1 MGQYRSAVITDAGQA
16 LLADAISGS
25 GTVTFSAVK
34 TSSYAYPQGT
44 NIAGLTDLQD
54 IVQTVTPFSVQVF
67 NDTMLQVS
75 TRFDNSDVTSAYL
88 IQTIGAYAQIGDNDP
103 VLFAVVQANT
113 PDQMPVQSSVSPSA
127 FIYNIQITVQQAS
140 QITVTVNPAGTATV
154 QDILTLSAQ
163 KVDVNGGELAETET
177 IFDDSGSVSG
187 ITSFPAFLATFL
199 SKTKTGIFL
208 RNLKAGLQFVLHVG
222 SIVNNCVTD
231 NAELPLS
238 AAQGKVLMDG
248 KAPNNHA
255 SSATTYGP
263 GNANQYGHVK
273 VNDAYT
279 SSAGNAAAGVAA
291 SSYALAQAY
300 TVLNTKQNKVGELVF
315 ETIADKSTTSGNST
329 QVFALSLTAGTWL
342 IESQVTWI
350 ASATGRRIQSIRQG
364 DYYNSPMLAE
374 NSNMASEEGTTSQ
387 NCVGIV
393 TITTT
398 QNITVWVTQSSGGN
412 LNVGGTVKA
421 IRFK

>member
-25 GTVTFSAVK
+25 GTVTFSAIK

-75 TRFDNSDVTSAYL
+75 ARFDNSDVASAYL
-88 IQTIGAYAQIGDNDP
+88 IQTLGAYAQIGDNDP

-113 PDQMPVQSSVSPSA
+113 PDQMPMQSPVSPSA

-238 AAQGKVLMDG
+238 AAQGKVLMD
-248 KAPNNHA
+248 
-255 SSATTYGP
+255 
-263 GNANQYGHVK
+263 
-273 VNDAYT
+273 
-279 SSAGNAAAGVAA
+279 
-291 SSYALAQAY
+291 LY

-342 IESQVTWI
+342 IESQVTWV
-350 ASATGRRIQSIRQG
+350 ANTTGRRIQSIRQG

-393 TITTT
+393 AITTT

>member
-34 TSSYAYPQGT
+34 TSSYAYPQGI

-154 QDILTLSAQ
+154 QDILTLSTQ
-163 KVDVNGGELAETET
+163 KVDVNGGELSETET
-177 IFDDSGSVSG
+177 SFDDSGSVSE

-208 RNLKAGLQFVLHVG
+208 RNLKAGLQFVLHAG

-238 AAQGKVLMDG
+238 AAQGKVLMD
-248 KAPNNHA
+248 
-255 SSATTYGP
+255 
-263 GNANQYGHVK
+263 
-273 VNDAYT
+273 
-279 SSAGNAAAGVAA
+279 
-291 SSYALAQAY
+291 LY
-300 TVLNTKQNKVGELVF
+300 TVLNTKLIGF
-315 ETIADKSTTSGNST
+315 EIYLDSGHTHS
-329 QVFALSLTAGTWL
+329 
-342 IESQVTWI
+342 
-350 ASATGRRIQSIRQG
+350 
-364 DYYNSPMLAE
+364 
-374 NSNMASEEGTTSQ
+374 
-387 NCVGIV
+387 
-393 TITTT
+393 
-398 QNITVWVTQSSGGN
+398 
-412 LNVGGTVKA
+412 TVKDA
-421 IRFK
+421 IEALYPLFTERIVLCLYTVAAGSGVALIYKADTSAYGTSISVDMQSHAVWYGFYSAGEWIWKTLS

>member
-54 IVQTVTPFSVQVF
+54 IVQTVTPFSAQVF

-75 TRFDNSDVTSAYL
+75 ARFDNSDVASAYL
-88 IQTIGAYAQIGDNDP
+88 IQTLGAYAQIGDNDP

-113 PDQMPVQSSVSPSA
+113 PDQMPMQSPVSPSA

-177 IFDDSGSVSG
+177 SFDDSGSVSG
-187 ITSFPAFLATFL
+187 ITSFPAFLSTFL

-238 AAQGKVLMDG
+238 AAQGKVLMD
-248 KAPNNHA
+248 
-255 SSATTYGP
+255 
-263 GNANQYGHVK
+263 
-273 VNDAYT
+273 
-279 SSAGNAAAGVAA
+279 
-291 SSYALAQAY
+291 LY
-300 TVLNTKQNKVGELVF
+300 TVLNTKAQNLESGKLNRPDHIASLLYLDLVQYGVAGF
-315 ETIADKSTTSGNST
+315 NIDYTDYIIPLSGITSGNGNPCRLNMVINPNSSKR
-329 QVFALSLTAGTWL
+329 SLCINWYADGNT
-342 IESQVTWI
+342 
-350 ASATGRRIQSIRQG
+350 
-364 DYYNSPMLAE
+364 Y
-374 NSNMASEEGTTSQ
+374 TSYIDTD
-387 NCVGIV
+387 NTDI
-393 TITTT
+393 
-398 QNITVWVTQSSGGN
+398 
-412 LNVGGTVKA
+412 
-421 IRFK
+421 

>member
-25 GTVTFSAVK
+25 GTVTFSAIK

-75 TRFDNSDVTSAYL
+75 ARFDNSDVASAYL
-88 IQTIGAYAQIGDNDP
+88 IQTLGAYAQIGDNDP

-113 PDQMPVQSSVSPSA
+113 PDQMPMQSPVSPSA

-300 TVLNTKQNKVGELVF
+300 TVLNTKAQNLESGKLTNEDSEHITNINLIDRSGQGAPRLRIDGKDY
-315 ETIADKSTTSGNST
+315 TIPISLYGDGNYSP
-329 QVFALSLTAGTWL
+329 L
-342 IESQVTWI
+342 
-350 ASATGRRIQSIRQG
+350 RI
-364 DYYNSPMLAE
+364 DMV
-374 NSNMASEEGTTSQ
+374 NSNPSTGKRSLKVLWWADGALYTSYFDA
-387 NCVGIV
+387 
-393 TITTT
+393 T
-398 QNITVWVTQSSGGN
+398 S
-412 LNVGGTVKA
+412 
-421 IRFK
+421 

>member
-25 GTVTFSAVK
+25 GTVTFSAIK

-75 TRFDNSDVTSAYL
+75 ARFDNSDVASAYL
-88 IQTIGAYAQIGDNDP
+88 IQTLGAYAQIGDNDP

-113 PDQMPVQSSVSPSA
+113 PDQMPMQSPVSPSA

-238 AAQGKVLMDG
+238 AAQGKVLMD
-248 KAPNNHA
+248 
-255 SSATTYGP
+255 
-263 GNANQYGHVK
+263 
-273 VNDAYT
+273 
-279 SSAGNAAAGVAA
+279 
-291 SSYALAQAY
+291 LY
-300 TVLNTKQNKVGELVF
+300 TVLNTKAQNLESGKLTNEDSEHITNINLIDRSGQGAPRLRIDGKDY
-315 ETIADKSTTSGNST
+315 TIPISLYGDGNYSP
-329 QVFALSLTAGTWL
+329 L
-342 IESQVTWI
+342 
-350 ASATGRRIQSIRQG
+350 RI
-364 DYYNSPMLAE
+364 DMV
-374 NSNMASEEGTTSQ
+374 NSNPSTGKRSLKVLWWADGALYTSYFDA
-387 NCVGIV
+387 
-393 TITTT
+393 T
-398 QNITVWVTQSSGGN
+398 S
-412 LNVGGTVKA
+412 
-421 IRFK
+421 

>member
-25 GTVTFSAVK
+25 GTVTFSAIK

-75 TRFDNSDVTSAYL
+75 ARFDNSDVASAYL
-88 IQTIGAYAQIGDNDP
+88 IQTLGAYAQIGDNDP

-113 PDQMPVQSSVSPSA
+113 PDQMPVQGSVSPSA

-238 AAQGKVLMDG
+238 AAQGKVLMD
-248 KAPNNHA
+248 
-255 SSATTYGP
+255 
-263 GNANQYGHVK
+263 
-273 VNDAYT
+273 
-279 SSAGNAAAGVAA
+279 
-291 SSYALAQAY
+291 LY
-300 TVLNTKQNKVGELVF
+300 TVLNTKAQWKHV
-315 ETIADKSTTSGNST
+315 GNSFQDVNLPANT
-329 QVFALSLTAGTWL
+329 YTEVFVAAFVGDDNSQMIPFLIPLLTT
-342 IESQVTWI
+342 EYSP
-350 ASATGRRIQSIRQG
+350 ASASGSHPRYVTVTGVNDG
-364 DYYNSPMLAE
+364 W
-374 NSNMASEEGTTSQ
+374 
-387 NCVGIV
+387 V
-393 TITTT
+393 TIHYTKTLIRL
-398 QNITVWVTQSSGGN
+398 QNSSAGKN
-412 LNVGGTVKA
+412 DSGTNKSSIYVYA
-421 IRFK
+421 R

>member
-34 TSSYAYPQGT
+34 TSSYAYPQGI

-154 QDILTLSAQ
+154 QDILTLSTQ
-163 KVDVNGGELAETET
+163 KVDVNGGELSETET
-177 IFDDSGSVSG
+177 SFDDSGSVSE

-238 AAQGKVLMDG
+238 AAQGKVLMD
-248 KAPNNHA
+248 
-255 SSATTYGP
+255 
-263 GNANQYGHVK
+263 
-273 VNDAYT
+273 
-279 SSAGNAAAGVAA
+279 
-291 SSYALAQAY
+291 LY
-300 TVLNTKQNKVGELVF
+300 TVLNTKAQNIENALGPI
-315 ETIADKSTTSGNST
+315 ETVCNKIFYNHSSETVQVPMGLYLLSIAQGGVWTLWGAAIISVSAVIGNSGIMKFAGGSGFLDNNSIKITTSH
-329 QVFALSLTAGTWL
+329 
-342 IESQVTWI
+342 
-350 ASATGRRIQSIRQG
+350 
-364 DYYNSPMLAE
+364 SP
-374 NSNMASEEGTTSQ
+374 TS
-387 NCVGIV
+387 
-393 TITTT
+393 
-398 QNITVWVTQSSGGN
+398 ITVENATDADIGLSIIKICN
-412 LNVGGTVKA
+412 
-421 IRFK
+421 R

>member
-25 GTVTFSAVK
+25 GTVTFSAIK

-75 TRFDNSDVTSAYL
+75 ARFDNSDVASAYL
-88 IQTIGAYAQIGDNDP
+88 IQTLGAYAQIGDNDP

-113 PDQMPVQSSVSPSA
+113 PDQMPMQSPVSPSA

-238 AAQGKVLMDG
+238 AAQGKVLMD
-248 KAPNNHA
+248 
-255 SSATTYGP
+255 
-263 GNANQYGHVK
+263 
-273 VNDAYT
+273 
-279 SSAGNAAAGVAA
+279 
-291 SSYALAQAY
+291 LY
-300 TVLNTKQNKVGELVF
+300 TVLNTKLKNFLRYEDV
-315 ETIADKSTTSGNST
+315 N
-329 QVFALSLTAGTWL
+329 LTATTDHFVTMTLSNPSQYKIPVL
-342 IESQVTWI
+342 INPGSNNWEISVGWQYSTNI
-350 ASATGRRIQSIRQG
+350 LNLTGPG
-364 DYYNSPMLAE
+364 VAKGYVY
-374 NSNMASEEGTTSQ
+374 
-387 NCVGIV
+387 
-393 TITTT
+393 
-398 QNITVWVTQSSGGN
+398 TVRVFYFT
-412 LNVGGTVKA
+412 L
-421 IRFK
+421 

>member
-54 IVQTVTPFSVQVF
+54 IVQTVTPFSAQVF

-75 TRFDNSDVTSAYL
+75 ARFDNSGVASAYL
-88 IQTIGAYAQIGDNDP
+88 IQTLGAYAQIGDNDP

-113 PDQMPVQSSVSPSA
+113 PDQMPMQSPVSPSA

-163 KVDVNGGELAETET
+163 KVDVNGGELSETET
-177 IFDDSGSVSG
+177 SFDDSGSVSG

-208 RNLKAGLQFVLHVG
+208 RNLKAGLQFILHVG

-238 AAQGKVLMDG
+238 AAQGKVLMD
-248 KAPNNHA
+248 
-255 SSATTYGP
+255 
-263 GNANQYGHVK
+263 
-273 VNDAYT
+273 
-279 SSAGNAAAGVAA
+279 
-291 SSYALAQAY
+291 LY
-300 TVLNTKQNKVGELVF
+300 TVLNTKLQGKLDNAGVDYAVGHYTF
-315 ETIADKSTTSGNST
+315 QSTSGIAAN
-329 QVFALSLTAGTWL
+329 AWATAPIL
-342 IESQVTWI
+342 V
-350 ASATGRRIQSIRQG
+350 
-364 DYYNSPMLAE
+364 
-374 NSNMASEEGTTSQ
+374 EGTDTPGGSRAQIGFNNTGSNAGVLWLDTDGSLNFTDNQ
-387 NCVGIV
+387 NRTKKINW
-393 TITTT
+393 TE
-398 QNITVWVTQSSGGN
+398 WD
-412 LNVGGTVKA
+412 
-421 IRFK
+421 

>member
-54 IVQTVTPFSVQVF
+54 IVQTVTPFSAQVF

-75 TRFDNSDVTSAYL
+75 ARFDNSGVASAYL
-88 IQTIGAYAQIGDNDP
+88 IQTLGAYAQIGDNDP

-113 PDQMPVQSSVSPSA
+113 PDQMPMQSPVSPSA

-238 AAQGKVLMDG
+238 AAQGKVLMD
-248 KAPNNHA
+248 
-255 SSATTYGP
+255 
-263 GNANQYGHVK
+263 
-273 VNDAYT
+273 
-279 SSAGNAAAGVAA
+279 
-291 SSYALAQAY
+291 LY
-300 TVLNTKQNKVGELVF
+300 TVLNTKALNAENQLNNIGARYNANFTNK
-315 ETIADKSTTSGNST
+315 
-329 QVFALSLTAGTWL
+329 TAGGA
-342 IESQVTWI
+342 SDVTL
-350 ASATGRRIQSIRQG
+350 AS
-364 DYYNSPMLAE
+364 
-374 NSNMASEEGTTSQ
+374 
-387 NCVGIV
+387 
-393 TITTT
+393 
-398 QNITVWVTQSSGGN
+398 
-412 LNVGGTVKA
+412 LNVPAGTYVALFFARTDSENNSRYLLKVNDTVCGYVAAGGSYVGMGCLGGYILTLNASGTIYGEIHGENNVPSLGGWMGFLQAVRIK
-421 IRFK
+421 

>member
-25 GTVTFSAVK
+25 GTVTFSAIK

-75 TRFDNSDVTSAYL
+75 ARFDNSDVASAYL
-88 IQTIGAYAQIGDNDP
+88 IQTLGAYAQIGDNDP

-113 PDQMPVQSSVSPSA
+113 PDQMPMQSPVSPSA

-238 AAQGKVLMDG
+238 AAQGKVLMD
-248 KAPNNHA
+248 
-255 SSATTYGP
+255 
-263 GNANQYGHVK
+263 
-273 VNDAYT
+273 
-279 SSAGNAAAGVAA
+279 
-291 SSYALAQAY
+291 LY
-300 TVLNTKQNKVGELVF
+300 TVLNTKQNQ
-315 ETIADKSTTSGNST
+315 ADQITMGAVSINSGSLSGTPVNDLRKNGKIVSLT
-329 QVFALSLTAGTWL
+329 LGFVPKGSGSGLTLFALPSGFRPNHDVYMVG
-342 IESQVTWI
+342 SNDMK
-350 ASATGRRIQSIRQG
+350 ATIQGSTGNILM
-364 DYYNSPMLAE
+364 DIPEPNVSYY
-374 NSNMASEEGTTSQ
+374 
-387 NCVGIV
+387 V
-393 TITTT
+393 TTT
-398 QNITVWVTQSSGGN
+398 FIV
-412 LNVGGTVKA
+412 
-421 IRFK
+421 

>member
-25 GTVTFSAVK
+25 GTVTFSAIK

-54 IVQTVTPFSVQVF
+54 IVQTVTPFSAQVF

-75 TRFDNSDVTSAYL
+75 ARFDNSGVASAYL

-113 PDQMPVQSSVSPSA
+113 PDQMPMQSPVSPSA

-177 IFDDSGSVSG
+177 SFDDSGSVSG

-208 RNLKAGLQFVLHVG
+208 QNLKAGLQFVLHVG

-300 TVLNTKQNKVGELVF
+300 SVLNTKAQWKYV
-315 ETIADKSTTSGNST
+315 GNSFQDVNLPANT
-329 QVFALSLTAGTWL
+329 YTEVFVGAFVGDDNSQMIPFLIPLLTTEYSPASASGSHPRYVTVAGTNGGWVSIHYTKTL
-342 IESQVTWI
+342 IRLQNS
-350 ASATGRRIQSIRQG
+350 SAGKNDSGTNKSSIYVYAR
-364 DYYNSPMLAE
+364 
-374 NSNMASEEGTTSQ
+374 
-387 NCVGIV
+387 
-393 TITTT
+393 
-398 QNITVWVTQSSGGN
+398 
-412 LNVGGTVKA
+412 
-421 IRFK
+421 

>member
-25 GTVTFSAVK
+25 GTVTFSAIK

-75 TRFDNSDVTSAYL
+75 ARFDNSDVASAYL
-88 IQTIGAYAQIGDNDP
+88 IQTLGAYAQIGDNDP

-113 PDQMPVQSSVSPSA
+113 PDQMPMQSPVSPSA

-177 IFDDSGSVSG
+177 SFDDSGSVSG
-187 ITSFPAFLATFL
+187 ITSFPAFLSTFL

-238 AAQGKVLMDG
+238 AAQGKVLMD
-248 KAPNNHA
+248 
-255 SSATTYGP
+255 
-263 GNANQYGHVK
+263 
-273 VNDAYT
+273 
-279 SSAGNAAAGVAA
+279 
-291 SSYALAQAY
+291 LY
-300 TVLNTKQNKVGELVF
+300 TVLNTKRPTRTDIQTTVNGSAGSVNNTSMQVTLPNGHAIIGITLVCDNGNV
-315 ETIADKSTTSGNST
+315 IPHVQDYNATSGEIIIACYYIFDVTSAKVSANVIS
-329 QVFALSLTAGTWL
+329 QSL
-342 IESQVTWI
+342 E
-350 ASATGRRIQSIRQG
+350 
-364 DYYNSPMLAE
+364 
-374 NSNMASEEGTTSQ
+374 
-387 NCVGIV
+387 
-393 TITTT
+393 
-398 QNITVWVTQSSGGN
+398 
-412 LNVGGTVKA
+412 
-421 IRFK
+421 

>member
-34 TSSYAYPQGT
+34 TSSYAYPQGI

-75 TRFDNSDVTSAYL
+75 ARFDNSDVTSAYL

-113 PDQMPVQSSVSPSA
+113 PDQMPAQSSVSPSA

-163 KVDVNGGELAETET
+163 KVDVNGGELSETET
-177 IFDDSGSVSG
+177 SFDDSGSVSE

-238 AAQGKVLMDG
+238 AAQGKVLMD
-248 KAPNNHA
+248 
-255 SSATTYGP
+255 
-263 GNANQYGHVK
+263 
-273 VNDAYT
+273 
-279 SSAGNAAAGVAA
+279 
-291 SSYALAQAY
+291 LY
-300 TVLNTKQNKVGELVF
+300 TVLNTKAQNME
-315 ETIADKSTTSGNST
+315 TSGWN
-329 QVFALSLTAGTWL
+329 QLDL
-342 IESQVTWI
+342 
-350 ASATGRRIQSIRQG
+350 
-364 DYYNSPMLAE
+364 DPNMYSP
-374 NSNMASEEGTTSQ
+374 TSYFMW
-387 NCVGIV
+387 NKKGNLV
-393 TITTT
+393 TIKAYFIFLSGINVYANTYINLLALPNTCRPASPFYECCAMDGT
-398 QNITVWVTQSSGGN
+398 LNPLICFIQGSGQVQIKSDTDRVIGGMFLSSSYIA
-412 LNVGGTVKA
+412 V
-421 IRFK
+421 

>member
-75 TRFDNSDVTSAYL
+75 ARFDNSDVASAYL
-88 IQTIGAYAQIGDNDP
+88 IQTLGAYAQIGDNDP

-177 IFDDSGSVSG
+177 SFDDSGSVSG
-187 ITSFPAFLATFL
+187 ITSFPAFLSTFL

-300 TVLNTKQNKVGELVF
+300 TVLNTKLQ
-315 ETIADKSTTSGNST
+315 
-329 QVFALSLTAGTWL
+329 
-342 IESQVTWI
+342 
-350 ASATGRRIQSIRQG
+350 
-364 DYYNSPMLAE
+364 
-374 NSNMASEEGTTSQ
+374 
-387 NCVGIV
+387 
-393 TITTT
+393 
-398 QNITVWVTQSSGGN
+398 
-412 LNVGGTVKA
+412 
-421 IRFK
+421 